1 MASDV
6 TRPEHRDQPLA
17 RPPPRVSETFLT
29 LVTPTP
35 RARAEFYR
43 HQQGSAL
50 PPSASRHPSVAV
62 PWPEGLGG
70 ERAGPGAE
78 VLGAPEVGPP
88 ELLSL

>member
-6 TRPEHRDQPLA
+6 TWPEHHDQPLA

-35 RARAEFYR
+35 RARTEFYR

-50 PPSASRHPSVAV
+50 PPSASRHPAVAV
-62 PWPEGLGG
+62 PWPEGWATIARGQ
-70 ERAGPGAE
+70 GAE

-88 ELLSL
+88 EPLSL

>member
-17 RPPPRVSETFLT
+17 RPPPGVSETFLT

-35 RARAEFYR
+35 RARTEFYR

-50 PPSASRHPSVAV
+50 QPSASRHPAVAV

-70 ERAGPGAE
+70 ERAG
-78 VLGAPEVGPP
+78 LGG
-88 ELLSL
+88 